1 MTFIATC
8 VIIKPV
14 YNISLRNTLKSNTRD
29 SEFSATSAHMG
40 LKTKRILLN
49 TSIIFITDNAFL
61 VTSVI
66 IRPEI
71 KLN

>member
-1 MTFIATC
+1 M
-8 VIIKPV
+8 IIKPV
-14 YNISLRNTLKSNTRD
+14 HQISIRDAIKSNMRD

-40 LKTKRILLN
+40 LKTRRIFLN
-49 TSIIFITDNAFL
+49 TSIIFITDNGFL

-66 IRPEI
+66 VRPEI